1 MEKKIKNI
9 KSRYKKKYGAVFF
22 DIKVK
27 SFNDFIILQGV
38 VLSEKQKNEVFLAV
52 KEIIKNNRIK
62 NNIRVLSDPKDNLE
76 IRWGIITVDVA
87 DMRVKLLDKKNIAEE
102 SPASTSSSASKL
114 NRDKNLGGLASQ
126 AMKGDFVRILARE
139 GIWYLAQTRDLAIG
153 WVDSSQITLSKW
165 EIIKKEWIKTKR
177 VRAGE
182 VVRKRLAKNIQSK
195 FLRFLEKYLNTQYL
209 LGGMTGQSIDCSGL
223 TQKFYSDIFG
233 ILLPRHSSD
242 QALCGEKIEL
252 NAAHFGDL
260 VFLRRKA
267 TKVAHV
273 GIVVEKF
280 KTPNAPL
287 SSKLRRA
294 SKRQAFNSVLILNAR
309 REIGGAV
316 IEDLP
321 NILKFYNLISIRR
334 IIKQVLI

>member
-1 MEKKIKNI
+1 MIKSILISSVEKKIKNI

-22 DIKVK
+22 DVKVK
-27 SFNDFIILQGV
+27 SFNDFIILEGA
-38 VLSEKQKNEVFLAV
+38 VLSEKQKNEVFVTV
-52 KEIIKNNRIK
+52 KEIIKNNRVK
-62 NNIRVLSDPKDNLE
+62 NSIRVLSDPKDDLE
-76 IRWGIITVDVA
+76 IGWGIITADVA
-87 DMRVKLLDKKNIAEE
+87 DMRVKLSDKKNTTGE
-102 SPASTSSSASKL
+102 SPASNKSS
-114 NRDKNLGGLASQ
+114 LGGLASQ
-126 AMKGDFVRILARE
+126 AMKGDFVRILLKE
-139 GIWYLAQTRDLAIG
+139 GIWYLAQTRDLTIG
-153 WVDSSQITLSKW
+153 WVDSSRIALSKW

-195 FLRFLEKYLNTQYL
+195 FLRFLEKYLNAQYL

-252 NAAHFGDL
+252 SAAHFGDL

-267 TKVAHV
+267 TKVAHI

-280 KTPNAPL
+280 KTPKA
-287 SSKLRRA
+287 
-294 SKRQAFNSVLILNAR
+294 KRQTSNSILILNAR
-309 REIGGAV
+309 REIGGVA

-321 NILKFYNLISIRR
+321 DILKFYNLISVRR
-334 IIKQVLI
+334 IIKQVLIKK